1 MLITTAY
8 RKELQNIHKKDEDW
22 GTGPRG
28 NIIRICNFLYANNVK
43 RLLDYGCGKG
53 ENLGWVLPIVVT
65 NYDPAIP
72 EWSRCPKAED
82 YLLCT
87 DVLEHVEPAY
97 IENVIEHLVSK
108 FNKKA
113 FLSIPLKK
121 SKKLLSD
128 GRNAHLIVKP
138 AFWWIELL
146 QRFCFVE
153 HLEFAQDSDEQD
165 DILITLKK

>member
-1 MLITTAY
+1 VLITKDY
-8 RKELQNIHKKDEDW
+8 IHELKKIHKKDEDW

-53 ENLGWVLPIVVT
+53 ENLGWFLPIVVT

>member
-1 MLITTAY
+1 MLISESY
-8 RKELQNIHKKDEDW
+8 KKELEELHKINEDW
-22 GTGPRG
+22 GTGPKISVIG
-28 NIIRICNFLYANNVK
+28 ICHWMYMNNIK
-43 RLLDYGCGKG
+43 RVLDYGCGKG
-53 ENLGWVLPIVVT
+53 RLSLFLPIEVS
-65 NYDPAIP
+65 NYDPGIP
-72 EWSRCPKAED
+72 EWCVNPKPED

-87 DVLEHVEPAY
+87 DVLEHVEPDY

>member
-87 DVLEHVEPAY
+87 DVLEHVEPVY
-97 IENVIEHLVSK
+97 IEKVIEHLVSK

-113 FLSIPLKK
+113 FLSIPLQE
-121 SKKLLSD
+121 SKKILSD
-128 GRNAHLIVKP
+128 GRNAHLIIKP
-138 AFWWIELL
+138 TSWWIELL

-153 HLEFAQDSDEQD
+153 HIEFAQDNDEQD

>member
-1 MLITTAY
+1 MLITKDY
-8 RKELQNIHKKDEDW
+8 IHELKKIHKKDEDW

-53 ENLGWVLPIVVT
+53 ENLGWFLPIVVT

-128 GRNAHLIVKP
+128 GRNAHLIIKP
-138 AFWWIELL
+138 ASWWIELL

-153 HLEFAQDSDEQD
+153 HIEFAQDNDEQD

>member
-1 MLITTAY
+1 MLITKDY
-8 RKELQNIHKKDEDW
+8 IHELKKIHKKDEDW

-53 ENLGWVLPIVVT
+53 ENLGWFLPIVVT